1 MTKEIKS
8 KNHIR
13 SIFYNE
19 DYFGLVFDNPDSA
32 KGYLTKIYNMKG
44 RLILEQKFDLEYT
57 DIGILQ
63 NGLLCIRNEKSVQL
77 YTMRGN
83 KRFTYTFDRSI
94 YDIISGS
101 GQLDYWFIMSGETN
115 RIKLKD
121 DF

>member
-1 MTKEIKS
+1 
-8 KNHIR
+8 
-13 SIFYNE
+13 
-19 DYFGLVFDNPDSA
+19 
-32 KGYLTKIYNMKG
+32 MKG